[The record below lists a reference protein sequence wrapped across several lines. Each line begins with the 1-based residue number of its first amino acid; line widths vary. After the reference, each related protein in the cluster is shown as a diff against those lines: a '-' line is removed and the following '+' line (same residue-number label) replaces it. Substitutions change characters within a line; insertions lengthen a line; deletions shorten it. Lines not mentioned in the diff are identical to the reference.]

1 MRLGR
6 FSGPHPLGALEASHL
21 LCNMAKESIQA
32 SSKAAEPSSKLRVV
46 VFGKTGTGKSSL
58 INSLFHSDTPVAKEG
73 DSLSS
78 ETKSVDCY
86 TKMVTMIVNDV
97 HVTLWDTPGLKDPD
111 SDGEKTIKEIGDEC
125 GTAYLDLFVYCTQFN
140 QPRLGKDDV
149 DSIQDL
155 TKAFGGGIW
164 KRALF
169 ALTFANDATVPL
181 SVTDKT
187 PSEYFQFRLD
197 QWRESLCHF
206 VKKFAKEIS
215 GQDIS
220 SIPVI
225 PTGYI
230 SRDKNLRLPD
240 NRAWLLQFWSACV
253 TQVRFFALP
262 AVKRMADDRI
272 KGKAGCSTIAGA
284 IEKRMTEEPKSSDKE
299 QVAKDL
305 ASLPA
310 ASANQGA
317 STPTSRSALSSG
329 DSPGNKISTL

>member
-1 MRLGR
+1 
-6 FSGPHPLGALEASHL
+6 
-21 LCNMAKESIQA
+21 MAKESIQA
-32 SSKAAEPSSKLRVV
+32 SPKAADRSSRLRVV

-58 INSLFHSDTPVAKEG
+58 INSLFLRDTPVAKEG
-73 DSLSS
+73 DSLFS

-86 TKMVTMIVNDV
+86 TKMLNMFVNDV

-111 SDGEKTIKEIGDEC
+111 SDGKKTIKEIGDKC
-125 GTAYLDLFVYCTQFN
+125 GIDDIDLFVFCMHFD
-140 QPRLGKDDV
+140 QPRLEKDDV
-149 DSIQDL
+149 DCIRDL

-169 ALTFANDATVPL
+169 ALTCANNATVPP

-187 PSEYFQFRLD
+187 PSEYFQSRLE
-197 QWRESLCHF
+197 QWREGLCRF
-206 VKKFAKEIS
+206 VKKFAKEVS

-220 SIPVI
+220 SIPVV

-230 SRDKNLRLPD
+230 SRDKNLQLPD
-240 NRAWLLQFWSACV
+240 NRFWLFEFWSACV
-253 TQVRFFALP
+253 AQVRFFALP
-262 AVKRMADDRI
+262 AVKRMTDDRI
-272 KGKAGCSTIAGA
+272 KDEAERTTIDGA
-284 IEKRMTEEPKSSDKE
+284 IEKRMTEEPESSDKE

-317 STPTSRSALSSG
+317 STTPSRSALSSG